1 MQREFIPLDQGP
13 DFIGLVGQ
21 VGETTVCVMTPRV
34 FNDESARRAVRTL
47 VERQGGNC
55 ASCDCPSCPLR

>member
-1 MQREFIPLDQGP
+1 MHEFITLDQGP
-13 DFIGLVGQ
+13 DFIGLVGR

-34 FNDESARRAVRTL
+34 LNDESYRRAGRTL

-55 ASCDCPSCPLR
+55 ASCDCLSCPLR